1 MLDAVAEGQ
10 AADAADAAERQ
21 RVRADAAEATLEETR
36 IRLREAEAAA
46 KRAAAEAAEAKD
58 STSGEAEANAKAS
71 ADALSRRH
79 AEEIAALRLEA
90 EETASSSAKKDE
102 ELARLRRHLLD
113 MEEEDDA
120 RDAATSER
128 HQATLRAREEAH
140 ARRTLELETALSA
153 AEREAET
160 LREASVAKDTEL
172 ANLQL
177 ALEHF
182 DGEAEDGERRALES
196 AALREKNATL
206 GAELHVERERV
217 AAANARSAE
226 AETRA
231 EAAERVAAAAKT
243 DAQKAVVEAT
253 RARQAL
259 RESVKQAKH
268 LMSETSEVLDK
279 RIVAKLLLTYF
290 ERDQSPDVLE
300 LMARVLTMSEAEKAT
315 MGLGPGGRA
324 RRGVLGTVAA
334 APARLVVG
342 ALGIAGSVAKVPVAV
357 AETFKGEE
365 EKTTVADQWVDF
377 LLQQMDA
384 EDEDEEGEG

>member
-1 MLDAVAEGQ
+1 M
-10 AADAADAAERQ
+10 
-21 RVRADAAEATLEETR
+21 
-36 IRLREAEAAA
+36 
-46 KRAAAEAAEAKD
+46 
-58 STSGEAEANAKAS
+58 
-71 ADALSRRH
+71 
-79 AEEIAALRLEA
+79 
-90 EETASSSAKKDE
+90 
-102 ELARLRRHLLD
+102 
-113 MEEEDDA
+113 
-120 RDAATSER
+120 
-128 HQATLRAREEAH
+128 
-140 ARRTLELETALSA
+140 
-153 AEREAET
+153 
-160 LREASVAKDTEL
+160 
-172 ANLQL
+172 
-177 ALEHF
+177 
-182 DGEAEDGERRALES
+182 
-196 AALREKNATL
+196 
-206 GAELHVERERV
+206 
-217 AAANARSAE
+217 
-226 AETRA
+226 
-231 EAAERVAAAAKT
+231 
-243 DAQKAVVEAT
+243 VEAT

-300 LMARVLTMSEAEKAT
+300 LMARMLTMSEAEKAT

>member
-1 MLDAVAEGQ
+1 M
-10 AADAADAAERQ
+10 
-21 RVRADAAEATLEETR
+21 
-36 IRLREAEAAA
+36 
-46 KRAAAEAAEAKD
+46 
-58 STSGEAEANAKAS
+58 
-71 ADALSRRH
+71 
-79 AEEIAALRLEA
+79 
-90 EETASSSAKKDE
+90 
-102 ELARLRRHLLD
+102 LD

-300 LMARVLTMSEAEKAT
+300 LMARMLTMSEAEKAT

>member
-300 LMARVLTMSEAEKAT
+300 LMARMLTMSEAEKAT

-384 EDEDEEGEG
+384 EDEEGEG

>member
-300 LMARVLTMSEAEKAT
+300 LMARMLTMSEAEKAT